1 MIADAA
7 DRALASEVR
16 RLERRLAR
24 ERAIRLEAERLLETK
39 SLELFNVNRNLE
51 QLNQDLELRVATR
64 TGELERERRLA
75 IRLAEQDTLTGLA
88 NRAKFAGHLERSLAA
103 AAKSGCQVALL
114 VFDID
119 RFKQFN
125 DTFGHPCGDALLV
138 AVAARV
144 NALMREGD
152 LFARLGGDEFAIIAT
167 FATDAENGARSL
179 ARRAHSCFSRSFEVD
194 GHILHATATIGVA
207 LAPGHARTS
216 CDLQRFADLALYAGK
231 LAGRDR
237 VSIFSDR
244 VREAFEARWLMEERL
259 RHAVEQEEIDVFY
272 QPILDLRSGRIA
284 GVEALARWNHPATGP
299 VPPEQFI
306 QIAEENQLIRD
317 LGRQVLLR
325 ACADTQPW
333 IDDCKLEFFSVN
345 LSPIQVQDGCAVA
358 SILGAIAE
366 IGIDPGTLV
375 LEVTERL
382 MLLDSPD
389 IRQSLDAL
397 RKKGIRLA
405 LDDFGAG
412 FSNLA
417 YLNRFPIDR
426 IKIDRDRTRRLCPY
440 HRAVGLRPGP
450 SARPAGH
457 CGGRRNL
464 GSTQDPGPYRLRLC
478 SRVLVQRGDW
488 GRRHA

>member
-1 MIADAA
+1 
-7 DRALASEVR
+7 
-16 RLERRLAR
+16 
-24 ERAIRLEAERLLETK
+24 
-39 SLELFNVNRNLE
+39 
-51 QLNQDLELRVATR
+51 
-64 TGELERERRLA
+64 
-75 IRLAEQDTLTGLA
+75 
-88 NRAKFAGHLERSLAA
+88 
-103 AAKSGCQVALL
+103 
-114 VFDID
+114 
-119 RFKQFN
+119 
-125 DTFGHPCGDALLV
+125 
-138 AVAARV
+138 
-144 NALMREGD
+144 
-152 LFARLGGDEFAIIAT
+152 
-167 FATDAENGARSL
+167 
-179 ARRAHSCFSRSFEVD
+179 
-194 GHILHATATIGVA
+194 
-207 LAPGHARTS
+207 
-216 CDLQRFADLALYAGK
+216 
-231 LAGRDR
+231 
-237 VSIFSDR
+237 
-244 VREAFEARWLMEERL
+244 MEERL

-426 IKIDRDRTRRLCPY
+426 IKIDRSLVTGIEQDGFARIIVQSVCDLAHRL
-440 HRAVGLRPGP
+440 GLQVIAEGVETLAQRKILARIGCDYAQGFWFSEAIGADDMHNLLNCRMP
-450 SARPAGH
+450 SFM
-457 CGGRRNL
+457 
-464 GSTQDPGPYRLRLC
+464 
-478 SRVLVQRGDW
+478 
-488 GRRHA
+488 